1 MVALGLL
8 LAGCGGG
15 NHRSSGSS
23 EPTLRSA
30 TTTAPRTT
38 STSESGSTQ
47 PVLKSETA
55 RQATRA
61 AVRTALLANHHLAI
75 GVLWTNRIPPSAVKS
90 TRGPALAG
98 MRSSARDRQSK
109 GVRVR
114 MLRDRY
120 RITSITLAPSLATA
134 TAVAESMQTVV
145 PSHLNGHPLGRSVR
159 LNERARIVLR
169 RIRGSHEFVVWS
181 ITLLK

>member
-1 MVALGLL
+1 V
-8 LAGCGGG
+8 
-15 NHRSSGSS
+15 
-23 EPTLRSA
+23 
-30 TTTAPRTT
+30 
-38 STSESGSTQ
+38 
-47 PVLKSETA
+47 

-75 GVLWTNRIPPSAVKS
+75 RVLWTNRVPRDAVNS

-134 TAVAESMQTVV
+134 TAVAESMQTVL

-159 LNERARIVLR
+159 LNERAQIVLR
-169 RIRGSHEFVVWS
+169 RLHGSNDFVVWN